1 MQIYV
6 FYIQYFKPKSLN
18 FNPINVY
25 FCCSYNFEMIFADI
39 LINWYSIHK
48 RDLPWRKTK
57 NPYLIWLSE
66 IILQQTQIKQGQP
79 YYEAFVSKFPTVNA
93 LANAKELE
101 VLKLWQGLGYYSRAR
116 NLHFSAKYIS
126 NELLGQFPKT
136 HKELIA
142 LKGIGDY
149 TASAIASICYNQAT
163 AVVDGNVYRVLSRY
177 FNIDTPINS
186 TKGIKEF
193 KTLAQQLLP
202 KTNIGDYNQA
212 IMEFGAL
219 QCKPAN
225 PNCNECPLQNGC
237 KAHALD
243 KINRLPVKLK
253 KTKVSKKYFNF
264 LVFLSNDGKTILE
277 QRTKKGIWQ
286 NLYQFPLIESKKSLT
301 KNGLISHLKVKPLLN
316 GNVYELSLYNDTDIV
331 HKLSHQHLHTKFWI
345 IETRT
350 LPKESTPIAE
360 IRQYAVPILIGNFIE
375 QFNF

>member
-25 FCCSYNFEMIFADI
+25 FCSLYNFEMIFAEI
-39 LINWYSIHK
+39 LINWYSTHK
-48 RDLPWRKTK
+48 RELPWRKTK

-66 IILQQTQIKQGQP
+66 IILQQTQIKQGLP
-79 YYEAFVSKFPTVNA
+79 YYEAFVNKFPTVNA
-93 LANAKELE
+93 LANAKESD

-126 NELLGQFPKT
+126 TKLHGKFPKT
-136 HKELIA
+136 YKELLT
-142 LKGIGDY
+142 LKGVGDY
-149 TASAIASICYNQAT
+149 TASAIASICYNEST

-212 IMEFGAL
+212 IMEFGAI

-225 PNCNECPLQNGC
+225 PNCNECPLQNSC
-237 KAHALD
+237 KSFELD
-243 KINRLPVKLK
+243 KINLLPVKLK
-253 KTKVSKKYFNF
+253 KTKVSKKHFNF
-264 LVFLSNDGKTILE
+264 LVFLSNDGETILE
-277 QRTKKGIWQ
+277 QRTEKGIWQ
-286 NLYQFPLIESKKSLT
+286 NLYQFPLIESTKSLT
-301 KNGLISHLKVKPLLN
+301 RHSLKSHPEVKILLN
-316 GNVYELSLYNDTDIV
+316 GCAYELSLYNDNDII
-331 HKLSHQHLHTKFWI
+331 HKLSHQHLYTKFWI
-345 IETRT
+345 IETHN
-350 LPKESTPIAE
+350 LPDEGIPKSK
-360 IRQYAVPILIGNFIE
+360 IRQYPVPILIGNFIE